1 MKDIQEEMA
10 WAIERSIYIDGPV
23 MQQCLNEASFECA
36 EIADQQ
42 SVNFIHWINEKGYHL
57 RIDGLWVVFEF
68 NKDGTNYV
76 IVAETTAQLLQR
88 FKEESK

>member
-42 SVNFIHWINEKGYHL
+42 SVNFIH
-57 RIDGLWVVFEF
+57 
-68 NKDGTNYV
+68 
-76 IVAETTAQLLQR
+76 
-88 FKEESK
+88 

>member
-36 EIADQQ
+36 EIADEQTQ
-42 SVNFIHWINEKGYHL
+42 RFIDWAGKNGWRYTGINYSFWTHL
-57 RIDGLWVVFEF
+57 SKEPL
-68 NKDGTNYV
+68 
-76 IVAETTAQLLQR
+76 TTAQLLQK